1 MAMVT
6 VTDREV
12 MRDRRHDAVRAV
24 ALSLGVACCI
34 LLTTAAQAQEVTSS
48 GRTLPAPRA
57 PVAEADVAPLE
68 DRVPDVLFQPTLSTS
83 LTYSDNIDSD
93 ARERSDWLF
102 EVAPGLHVKRDGT
115 RLRGSFNARWR
126 NVVYFRH
133 SEENESF
140 LALDG
145 RGEYE
150 ALADSLFFDFG
161 ARTTRENRSELMG
174 RSSQDELNI
183 SANDEVRDFYV
194 GPRWQFRLP
203 DATVGQLRYRQR
215 WLSGSGD
222 YDDRTVGVADGMLM
236 NRVAWGPWG
245 WAMGG
250 QHERLDYDESSLD
263 TVTREMARGM
273 LLYTVDTSLY
283 LMGGL
288 GYESIEAGRLLNESD
303 TFPFVGFE
311 WQPSPRT
318 HFSAMLEDRFFGTG
332 YNASFVNRRP
342 RLTWSLLARRDI
354 NSNLD
359 QFQGGALEEQLY
371 RAAWDSLGST
381 VTDPYE
387 RDAEARRQAAQQ
399 LGSGIRNYSSGYELQ
414 RLLRASLSYTW
425 PRTTFGVSAE
435 RRMRAS
441 LGSPSLYGIED
452 DLSVYDRI
460 DGHTLSTSL
469 SRRLTRQTSGAL
481 GLAFDRSKGEG
492 TSHET
497 RDRTT
502 FTVGVTTRF
511 SPSLSGSL
519 RYRHQKT
526 DERGLNAEDY
536 SENAVTANVGLRF

>member
-1 MAMVT
+1 MATDT
-6 VTDREV
+6 VTGREV
-12 MRDRRHDAVRAV
+12 MHDRRCEAVRA
-24 ALSLGVACCI
+24 ALSLGVACF
-34 LLTTAAQAQEVTSS
+34 LLASAVQAQEVRS
-48 GRTLPAPRA
+48 GEWSLSAPRA
-57 PVAEADVAPLE
+57 PVAEAVPNLAPLE
-68 DRVPDVLFQPTLSTS
+68 DRVPDVLFQPILETS

-93 ARERSDWLF
+93 ERERSDWLF
-102 EVAPGLHVKRDGT
+102 EVTPGLHMKRDGT
-115 RLRGSFNARWR
+115 RLRGNLDARWR
-126 NVVYFRH
+126 NVTHFRH

-161 ARTTRENRSELMG
+161 GRTTRENRSELDG

-236 NRVAWGPWG
+236 NRVAWGPCG
-245 WAMGG
+245 WALGA
-250 QHERLDYDESSLD
+250 QHERLDYDESHLD
-263 TVTREMARGM
+263 TVTREMARAM

-283 LMGGL
+283 LIGGL
-288 GYESIEAGRLLNESD
+288 GYESIAAGSLLDESD
-303 TFPFVGFE
+303 AFPFVGFE

-318 HFSAMLEDRFFGTG
+318 HVTTMVEDRFFGTG

-371 RAAWDSLGST
+371 RAAWDSLGA
-381 VTDPYE
+381 VVDLNE
-387 RDAEARRQAAQQ
+387 RDREARRQAGQQ
-399 LGSGIRNYSSGYELQ
+399 LGNGLRNYASGYELQ
-414 RLLRASLSYTW
+414 RFLRANVSYSW
-425 PRTTFGVSAE
+425 LRTVLGLSAE

-441 LGSPSLYGIED
+441 LGSPLLYGIED

-460 DGHTLSTSL
+460 DGHTLSASL
-469 SRRLTRQTSGAL
+469 SRRLSRQTNGAL
-481 GLAFDRSKGEG
+481 ALEFDRSKGEG

-502 FTVGVTTRF
+502 FTVDVVTRF
-511 SPSLSGSL
+511 GPSVTGSL